1 VKRPD
6 FIGESRT
13 WHPIVIEGAQDTYF
27 SGERGFAPDN
37 AFKRTLLGLSVVAT
51 SLMPFHE
58 VAHDVVRVRT
68 NPPEKLV
75 REYSYSPD
83 QGEVALLIGS
93 MGRTISTSLHF
104 SKEIE
109 RVRSTLHCFKNEVLG
124 WHSQLSER
132 HFVGLNKRLDYLFE
146 DEPELSKSQASP
158 DINSFGVLLAFLA
171 RHPEL
176 NTPSIG
182 FNRDGVF
189 SGAWAGDKKLRV
201 SLDFISSTSIRWV
214 FVDSRNGLK
223 DAVTGAGMVPL
234 EVLAGIL
241 GVYGA
246 WDWMKS

>member
-1 VKRPD
+1 MKRPD
-6 FIGESRT
+6 WTDESRT
-13 WHPIVIEGAQDTYF
+13 WHPSVIKGAQDSYF
-27 SGERGFAPDN
+27 GDERVFAPDN
-37 AFKRTLLGLSVVAT
+37 AIKRTFIGLGVVAT
-51 SLMPFHE
+51 SLMPFHD
-58 VAHDVVRVRT
+58 VAAART
-68 NPPEKLV
+68 NPSEKFV

-83 QGEVALLIGS
+83 QGEVVHWIGS
-93 MGRTISTSLHF
+93 MGRAVSTLLHF
-104 SKEIE
+104 SEEIE
-109 RVRSTLHCFKNEVLG
+109 RSRSTLHCFKNEVLA
-124 WHSQLSER
+124 WHSRLCER

-146 DEPELSKSQASP
+146 DEPEISKSQASP
-158 DINSFGVLLAFLA
+158 DIDSFGVLLAFLA

-189 SGAWAGDKKLRV
+189 SGTWAGDKKLRV

-234 EVLAGIL
+234 DVLAGIL

-246 WDWMKS
+246 WEWMKS